1 MTASLWFPP
10 GICLESNLQPTA
22 HKHIPLQTG
31 CRGPHPSEE
40 PPSLTHPPER
50 HSRSS
55 PSGDGFG
62 SDCHITRCYIP
73 PWGLRLRDNVFQ
85 EVGAVGSKQVFGA
98 ATWRL
103 HVRTLR
109 VSRQTLLPGVALAY
123 GSPPPSSL
131 AKAQTLQ
138 CYRIPGSLQSPGVQ
152 VSLVVSGLKSG
163 PCSTKQ
169 GSWGTCPQA
178 GLELKQRLTTRK
190 ERPEVEGGRVDRV
203 IPRDQLRSAQI
214 K

>member
-22 HKHIPLQTG
+22 HKHTPLQTG

-40 PPSLTHPPER
+40 PPSLPHPER

-85 EVGAVGSKQVFGA
+85 EVGAVGSRQVFGA

-109 VSRQTLLPGVALAY
+109 VSRQTLLSGVALAY
-123 GSPPPSSL
+123 GSPPLPPWPKHKHCSVTGFLVSSRVLESRCHWLCRVLSPAL
-131 AKAQTLQ
+131 ALRNK
-138 CYRIPGSLQSPGVQ
+138 
-152 VSLVVSGLKSG
+152 VVGERV
-163 PCSTKQ
+163 PKQ
-169 GSWGTCPQA
+169 GLS
-178 GLELKQRLTTRK
+178 
-190 ERPEVEGGRVDRV
+190 
-203 IPRDQLRSAQI
+203 
-214 K
+214 